1 MKKKLIIGVF
11 TVGLLGL
18 AGCAQEGEQTAET
31 STTTTEDSGEVTIY
45 LTRHGETMFND
56 LDKVQ
61 GWSDTPL
68 TEEGEEVAVDLGKGL
83 AQEDIS
89 FQAVYSSDMKRS
101 HDTADAVLEGLG
113 QEDNEQVQELKG
125 LREAGSG
132 QFEGES
138 LDTIDEDQAKEAGY
152 DSYEEYEDEKR
163 EPGEDEWSWLANAHY
178 YADQSG
184 YAEGA
189 DKVQERMTNAIE
201 KIAEDQSQEGGGNV
215 LVVSHGMSINV
226 MLADMT
232 DKYEGDSLENA
243 SVTKIHYQDGNLDV
257 ESIGDTSYL
266 EEGEN

>member
-1 MKKKLIIGVF
+1 MKKKIF
-11 TVGLLGL
+11 AGLLTLSLLVLG
-18 AGCAQEGEQTAET
+18 ACGQQEETAATSTSSTAE
-31 STTTTEDSGEVTIY
+31 ENGEVTIY

-56 LDKVQ
+56 LNKVQ

-83 AQEDIS
+83 AKEDVN
-89 FQAVYSSDMKRS
+89 FQSVYSSDMKRS
-101 HDTADAVLEGLG
+101 VDTAEAVLDGLE
-113 QEDNEQVQELKG
+113 QDNEEVQEMKG

-138 LDTIDEDQAKEAGY
+138 LDTIDEKQAKEAGY
-152 DSYEEYEDEKR
+152 DSYDEYEDDKR
-163 EPGEDEWSWLANAHY
+163 KTDEDEWSWLANAHY

-189 DKVQERMTNAIE
+189 DKVQERMTEAIE
-201 KIAEDQSQEGGGNV
+201 KIAAKQNEEGGGNV

-232 DKYEGDSLENA
+232 DKYKGDSLENA
-243 SVTKIHYQDGNLDV
+243 SVTKIHYQNGDMEV

-266 EEGEN
+266 EEGEE

>member
-1 MKKKLIIGVF
+1 MKKKI
-11 TVGLLGL
+11 L
-18 AGCAQEGEQTAET
+18 AGFTALALLIFGGCGQQSGEEAAASSSSEK
-31 STTTTEDSGEVTIY
+31 ENEEVTIY

-56 LDKVQ
+56 LNKVQ

-68 TEEGEEVAVDLGKGL
+68 TEEGEEVAIDLGKGL
-83 AQEDIS
+83 AKEDVS
-89 FQAVYSSDMKRS
+89 FQSVYSSDMKRA

-113 QEDNEQVQELKG
+113 QENGQVQEMEG

-152 DSYEEYEDEKR
+152 ESYDEYEKDKR
-163 EPGEDEWSWLANAHY
+163 KPGEDEWSWLANAHY

-189 DKVQERMTNAIE
+189 DKVQERMTDAIE
-201 KIAEDQSQEGGGNV
+201 KIAKKQSEEGGGNV

-232 DKYEGDSLENA
+232 EKYEGESLENA
-243 SVTKIHYQDGNLDV
+243 SVTKIHYQNGDMEV
-257 ESIGDTSYL
+257 ESIGDTTYL
-266 EEGEN
+266 DEGKE

>member
-1 MKKKLIIGVF
+1 MKKKILAGFAAFALLVF
-11 TVGLLGL
+11 G
-18 AGCAQEGEQTAET
+18 GCAQQSGEQTAT
-31 STTTTEDSGEVTIY
+31 SSSSAEKNGEVTIY

-56 LDKVQ
+56 LNKVQ

-83 AQEDIS
+83 AKEDIT
-89 FQAVYSSDMKRS
+89 FQSVYSSDMKRA
-101 HDTADAVLEGLG
+101 HDTADAILDGLG
-113 QEDNEQVQELKG
+113 QKKGKVQEMVG

-138 LDTIDEDQAKEAGY
+138 LDTIDKEQAKEAGY
-152 DSYEEYEDEKR
+152 DSYGEYEKDKR
-163 EPGEDEWSWLANAHY
+163 KAGEDEWSWLANAHY

-189 DKVQERMTNAIE
+189 DKVQTRMTDAID
-201 KIAEDQSQEGGGNV
+201 KIAEKQSEKGGGNV
-215 LVVSHGMSINV
+215 LVVSHGMSINI

-232 DKYEGDSLENA
+232 DKYKGDSLENA
-243 SVTKIHYQDGNLDV
+243 SVTKIHYQDGDMEV

-266 EEGEN
+266 EEGKE